1 MDSETFSHVSIQL
14 LFGLGVLPFGER
26 VRMVLGEDGDMVWIL
41 LLLQK
46 LTIGSAG
53 YTGIRVPERID
64 YASY

>member
-1 MDSETFSHVSIQL
+1 
-14 LFGLGVLPFGER
+14 
-26 VRMVLGEDGDMVWIL
+26 MVFGEDGDMVWIL

-53 YTGIRVPERID
+53 YIGIQVPERID